1 MQRVF
6 KRRNQKGG
14 RVNLNKPYFTL
25 ISRIENELDELD
37 KVVEKINSGWERI
50 ENTYDELIL
59 DSIALNLH
67 DYYAGLERIFEL
79 IATEIDDNIPQGESW
94 HQDLLNQMKISI
106 KKVRPQ
112 VISKEI
118 ANKLDEYRG
127 FRHIVRN
134 VYTFNLSKERIKPL
148 VKNLSP
154 LKEEIRKDI
163 EEFIN
168 FLEDRANS

>member
-1 MQRVF
+1 
-6 KRRNQKGG
+6 
-14 RVNLNKPYFTL
+14 LNKPYFTL

-163 EEFIN
+163 EEFID

>member
-79 IATEIDDNIPQGESW
+79 IAIEIDDNVPRGESW

-148 VKNLSP
+148 VKNLSS

>member
-1 MQRVF
+1 M
-6 KRRNQKGG
+6 
-14 RVNLNKPYFTL
+14 NKPYFTL

-148 VKNLSP
+148 VKNLSS

>member
-1 MQRVF
+1 M
-6 KRRNQKGG
+6 
-14 RVNLNKPYFTL
+14 

-79 IATEIDDNIPQGESW
+79 IATEIDDNIPRGESW

-148 VKNLSP
+148 VKNLSS

>member
-1 MQRVF
+1 MIIMPV
-6 KRRNQKGG
+6 
-14 RVNLNKPYFTL
+14 LNGF
-25 ISRIENELDELD
+25 
-37 KVVEKINSGWERI
+37 
-50 ENTYDELIL
+50 
-59 DSIALNLH
+59 
-67 DYYAGLERIFEL
+67 FEL

>member
-1 MQRVF
+1 M
-6 KRRNQKGG
+6 
-14 RVNLNKPYFTL
+14 NKPYFTL
-25 ISRIENELDELD
+25 ISKIENELDELD
-37 KVVEKINSGWERI
+37 KVVEKISSGWEII
-50 ENTYDELIL
+50 ENTYNEFIL

-79 IATEIDDNIPQGESW
+79 IASEIDDNVPRGESW
-94 HQDLLNQMKISI
+94 HQDLLNQMKIPI
-106 KKVRPQ
+106 KKVRPP
-112 VISKEI
+112 VISKEV

-148 VKNLSP
+148 VKRLIP
-154 LKEEIRKDI
+154 LKEEIREDI
-163 EEFIN
+163 EEFLE

>member
-1 MQRVF
+1 M
-6 KRRNQKGG
+6 
-14 RVNLNKPYFTL
+14 NKPYFTL

-163 EEFIN
+163 EEFID

>member
-1 MQRVF
+1 M
-6 KRRNQKGG
+6 
-14 RVNLNKPYFTL
+14 NKPYFTL

-148 VKNLSP
+148 VKNLSS

-163 EEFIN
+163 EEFID

>member
-1 MQRVF
+1 M
-6 KRRNQKGG
+6 
-14 RVNLNKPYFTL
+14 

-148 VKNLSP
+148 VKNLSS

-163 EEFIN
+163 EEFID